1 MTPGF
6 VLAVA
11 MLLGAVSGA
20 ASWLLICTQRFGI
33 QTEPLMPAFRQFWSV
48 VQDPSLRFWAVIPM
62 MVAFACMMAVLVGMS
77 ETLASMPPKRRGS
90 RIVQA
95 KSLMKLTKDRGVDVV
110 QVTLGGIPLPVH
122 AETSHILLV
131 GSTGTGKSNGQ
142 SELMASALARSD
154 RLIVVDPNGA
164 ALSRHFKPGDR
175 ILNPMDARAEGWSVF
190 NEIQRPSDYER
201 LALAMIPRGTGDDE
215 TWREKARAMLS
226 DLLKA
231 VTIHDSDCTP
241 SRLLWWAAAATTEQ
255 LKAPLAGT
263 TSEALL
269 LPDGGKP
276 LDSVRSVMSK
286 YVGPHDKH
294 PVGDFSLHRW
304 LKEEEGNLY
313 ITWRDD
319 QLTTLRPLVNFWL
332 SWLITEVLS
341 SSKPQP
347 LWLFIDELGSLEA
360 ITGLEAALTKGRK
373 HGLRVVACLQSTAQL
388 TDAYGKSAAETLRSC
403 FRTML
408 VLGGSVTDPDTA
420 EAMSK
425 GLGDVETEQREL
437 SVSVDGTRRSTTDS
451 LQVRTSR
458 LVLASEIQ
466 TLPVNV
472 GYLKLPGD
480 LPAARVRVK
489 PPVVAVKA
497 TAFEER

>member
-1 MTPGF
+1 MTPEII
-6 VLAVA
+6 LAIA
-11 MLLGAVSGA
+11 LLLGALSGA
-20 ASWLLICTQRFGI
+20 ASWLLICAQRFGI
-33 QTEPLMPAFRQFWSV
+33 HPDSIMLAFGQFGLV
-48 VQDPSLRFWAVIPM
+48 VHDPSLRIWAVVPLMI
-62 MVAFACMMAVLVGMS
+62 AFGSMMAVMVGMS
-77 ETLASMPPKRRGS
+77 DALAAMQPKRRGS

-142 SELMASALARSD
+142 SELMASALARGD

-215 TWREKARAMLS
+215 TWREKARAMLA

-231 VTIHDSDCTP
+231 VTIHDADCTP

-286 YVGPHDKH
+286 YIGPHDKH
-294 PVGDFSLHRW
+294 PVGDFCLHRW

-319 QLTTLRPLVNFWL
+319 QLITLRPLVNFWL

-347 LWLFIDELGSLEA
+347 LWLFIDELSSLEA

-437 SVSVDGTRRSTTDS
+437 SVSIDGTRRSTTDS

-489 PPVVAVKA
+489 PPVAPVKA